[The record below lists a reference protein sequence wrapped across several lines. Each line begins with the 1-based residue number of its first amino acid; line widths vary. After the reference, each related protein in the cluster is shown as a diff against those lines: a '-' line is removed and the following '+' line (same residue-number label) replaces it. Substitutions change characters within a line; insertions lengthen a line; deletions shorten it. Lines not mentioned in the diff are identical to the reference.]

1 MPASQG
7 VPGPERILQ
16 RPEEARKGP
25 PEKCQK
31 ERDLIDTPISDH

>member
-16 RPEEARKGP
+16 RPEEVRKGP